1 MDKREE
7 EFLKR
12 LKATFKVEAD
22 EHVQT
27 ISSGLLDLDKD
38 PDPEEKARILETI
51 YREAHSLKGAA
62 RAVSLRD
69 VEKICQATETVLS
82 MLKKEELQP
91 LQWILDTLLDS
102 VEVISKL
109 ITTEESVPIGELLQ
123 RLADI
128 SSGSASPPDRSPS
141 LTQKPAESL
150 IPPEKDRHTAKIDE
164 AGAVLAEESTARIA
178 TEKHQVS
185 LQIDSSVQRPE
196 IQPESGEKPSPIIE
210 TEPQLKT
217 ESPGPETSAPESC
230 ADSNLTVQP
239 APPKQHIEP
248 KRAGQTET
256 IRIKSSKLDTLLYQV
271 EEMVAI
277 KMAANQRVADL
288 RNVKTSL
295 DLGWKLWTK
304 AYPEVRTLKGIVES
318 QESRDTLGG
327 LRHHLLKVMDFLE
340 SNETTIR
347 TLESRIRALTA
358 MAENDSRQASAMV
371 DDLLQDM
378 KSVLMLPFSTLLEIF
393 PKLVRDL
400 ARDQGKSIKLTIE
413 GGDTEIDRRI
423 LEDMKDPLIHLV
435 RNAID
440 HGLEEPLVRTRNGK
454 PAEGSLSISISQSGA
469 KKAEIIV
476 TDDGVGIDVDKVR
489 HAALSRKLIT
499 EQELRNL
506 SDEDAMNLIFRSEI
520 STSAIIT
527 DLSGRGLGLAIVREK
542 VEKLG
547 GIVSVESRLGIG
559 TVFRIQLPVTLATF
573 RGTLVQVGAELFVI
587 PTSSVIRVGRVKRD
601 SIKTV
606 ENRDTITMNGRVLS
620 LVRLADVLEIQSLT
634 DKDHDDQFVTILV
647 LGAADQSIAFSVNAI
662 LNEQEVLVKSL
673 GRQLSRVRNV
683 SAGTVLGSGQVALIL
698 NVSDLIRSAMRITG
712 ASLIAH
718 TQHVA
723 EESKRKSILVVED
736 SITSRMLLKN
746 ILESAGYDV
755 QTAVDGADAWAT
767 LKTGNFDVVV
777 SDIEMP
783 RMDGFELTAKIRS
796 DEKFK
801 NLPVV
806 VVTSLESRQ
815 DRERGIDVG
824 ANAYIV
830 KSSFDQSNLLSVVK
844 RFV

>member
-12 LKATFKVEAD
+12 LKATFKIEAD

-27 ISSGLLDLDKD
+27 ISSGLLDLDKN
-38 PDPEEKARILETI
+38 PDPEERARILEII

-69 VEKICQATETVLS
+69 VEKICQAAETVLS

-102 VEVISKL
+102 VEVVSKL
-109 ITTEESVPIGELLQ
+109 ITTEDPVPIGELLQ
-123 RLADI
+123 RLAYI
-128 SSGSASPPDRSPS
+128 SSGSAGPPDRSLAP
-141 LTQKPAESL
+141 TQKPAQAL
-150 IPPEKDRHTAKIDE
+150 IPPSKVDEAGTVSAEELTAKID
-164 AGAVLAEESTARIA
+164 AETP
-178 TEKHQVS
+178 HVS
-185 LQIDSSVQRPE
+185 LQIDPSVQRQE
-196 IQPESGEKPSPIIE
+196 IQPESRQTTSLVIE
-210 TEPQLKT
+210 TEPQSKM
-217 ESPGPETSAPESC
+217 ESQGQEDTSTPESC
-230 ADSNLTVQP
+230 TDSNVTIPV
-239 APPKQHIEP
+239 APLKPHIEP
-248 KRAGQTET
+248 KRSGQTET

-277 KMAANQRVADL
+277 KMAANQRVVDL
-288 RNVKTSL
+288 RNIKTNL
-295 DLGWKLWTK
+295 DLGWKQWTK
-304 AYPEVRTLKGIVES
+304 TYPEVRILKGLVES

-340 SNETTIR
+340 ANEATIR
-347 TLESRIRALTA
+347 TLEAKIRALTS
-358 MAENDSRQASAMV
+358 MAENDSRQASSMV

-400 ARDQGKSIKLTIE
+400 ARDQGKTIKLTIE

-435 RNAID
+435 RNSID
-440 HGLEEPLVRTRNGK
+440 HGLEQPLIRTRNGK

-469 KKAEIIV
+469 KKAEIVV
-476 TDDGVGIDVDKVR
+476 TDDGAGIDVDKVK

-506 SDEDAMNLIFRSEI
+506 SDEEAMNLIFRSEI

-547 GIVSVESRLGIG
+547 GIVTVESRLGIG

-606 ENRDTITMNGRVLS
+606 ENRDTITLNGRVLS
-620 LVRLADVLEIQSLT
+620 LVRLADVLEIQSQT
-634 DKDHDDQFVTILV
+634 DKDQDDQFVTILV
-647 LGAADQSIAFSVNAI
+647 LGSADQRIAFSVNAI

-698 NVSDLIRSAMRITG
+698 NVSDLIRSAMQVTG

-718 TQHVA
+718 TQQVE

-746 ILESAGYDV
+746 ILESAGYEV

-783 RMDGFELTAKIRS
+783 RMDGFELTSKIRA

-830 KSSFDQSNLLSVVK
+830 KSGFDQSNLLSVVK
-844 RFV
+844 RFI